1 MVFILPFT
9 TLKEDSMTT
18 QEIKRKLVAILSAD
32 VKEYSRLMSQNE
44 VGTIRT
50 LDAYKNATSEMVV
63 QYKGRVVDSTGDNL
77 MAEFASVVDAV
88 NCAVE
93 VQRELAERNAEL
105 PDSRRME
112 FRIGINL
119 GDVVEEEG
127 RLYGDG
133 VNIAARLQTLAE
145 GGGICISGTVY
156 DQVKSKL
163 GLEYEHLGEQT
174 VKNIAEPVRVYRVL
188 SFPGAAAHRVVQA
201 KTAVVTKYRR
211 AGLAIAVVLLIG
223 VGGVLAWHFF
233 LRPTTAVEVA
243 SRKKMTFPLPDK
255 PSIAV
260 LPFVNMS
267 KDPDQ
272 EYFCDGITDQIITSL
287 SIIPRLFVIAR
298 NSTFVYKGKPIK
310 VGKVAEE
317 LGVRYVLEGSVQRTK
332 DRVRILVQLIDAIKG
347 VHLWSERYDRDLK
360 DLFSLQDEIARQIM
374 TALQVK
380 LTEGEYASGIAGT
393 TTNLKALEC
402 FWRAEELFF
411 RFAKEDNAAARQWT
425 QKAIELD
432 PKFAGGWALLG
443 WTHLF
448 EVIQGWSKSPIQSKE
463 RALECA
469 QRAIGLNDS
478 CAKAYDLMGFIN
490 LLDRK
495 FDEAIEN
502 GEKAVRLNPNDPT
515 MLENLGAM
523 MLLGG
528 KIDESIALIKN
539 AMRLCPS
546 YPAFYL
552 YHLSNS
558 YFLAGRYQEALVAGE
573 LLLARADKGEFSPI
587 MAHWVLAEVYV
598 GLGQEDKARAHAEEV
613 LKINPNYSLADLRKR
628 NLYRDPSHL
637 ERHIDAL
644 RKAGL
649 K

>member
-1 MVFILPFT
+1 
-9 TLKEDSMTT
+9 
-18 QEIKRKLVAILSAD
+18 
-32 VKEYSRLMSQNE
+32 
-44 VGTIRT
+44 
-50 LDAYKNATSEMVV
+50 
-63 QYKGRVVDSTGDNL
+63 VVDAPGDNL
-77 MAEFASVVDAV
+77 LAEFSSVVDAV
-88 NCAVE
+88 QCAVE
-93 VQRELAERNAEL
+93 IQKELRTRNGEL
-105 PDSRRME
+105 PENRRME
-112 FRIGINL
+112 FRMGVNL
-119 GDVVEEEG
+119 GDVVEDGEQI
-127 RLYGDG
+127 LGDG
-133 VNIAARLQTLAE
+133 VNIAARLESLSDA
-145 GGGICISGTVY
+145 GGICISGTAF
-156 DQVKSKL
+156 DQVKNKVNL
-163 GLEYEHLGEQT
+163 GYKYLGEQT
-174 VKNIAEPVRVYRVL
+174 VKNISEPVRVYRVL
-188 SFPGAAAHRVVQA
+188 MEPE
-201 KTAVVTKYRR
+201 AVGKVIGEERIASRR
-211 AGLAIAVVLLIG
+211 WQRPVLALAVIFILLIAAF
-223 VGGVLAWHFF
+223 VIWKSYTS
-233 LRPTTAVEVA
+233 PPKEEVA
-243 SRKKMTFPLPDK
+243 SKKRMAFPLPDK

-260 LPFVNMS
+260 LPFTNMS
-267 KDPDQ
+267 GNPEQD
-272 EYFCDGITDQIITSL
+272 YFCDGITDQIITSL
-287 SIIPRLFVIAR
+287 SMIPRLFVIAR
-298 NSTFVYKGKPIK
+298 NSTFVYKGKAVK

-317 LGVRYVLEGSVQRTK
+317 LGVRYVLEGSVQRSK

-360 DLFSLQDEIARQIM
+360 DFFVLQDEISKQIM

-380 LTEGEYASGIAGT
+380 LTEGEYASGVAAT
-393 TTNLKALEC
+393 TSNLKALEC
-402 FWRAEELFF
+402 FWRGEEHFF

-425 QKAIELD
+425 QKAVELD
-432 PKFAGGWALLG
+432 PKFAGAWALMG

-469 QRAIGLNDS
+469 QRAISLNDS

-523 MLLGG
+523 MFLSG
-528 KIDESIALIKN
+528 KFEESIALIKN

-552 YHLSNS
+552 YHLSMS
-558 YFLAGRYQEALVAGE
+558 YFLAGRYQEALAASK
-573 LLLARADKGEFSPI
+573 LLLARADKGEFNPLL
-587 MAHWVLAEVYV
+587 AHLALADAYI

-637 ERHIDAL
+637 ERYIEAR

>member
-1 MVFILPFT
+1 
-9 TLKEDSMTT
+9 MTT
-18 QEIKRKLVAILSAD
+18 REVKRKLAAILSAD
-32 VKEYSRLMSQNE
+32 VKEYSRLMSQDE

-50 LDAYKNATSEMVV
+50 LDAYKNAMSEMVV
-63 QYKGRVVDSTGDNL
+63 QYKGRVVDSIGDNL
-77 MAEFASVVDAV
+77 MAEFGSVVDAV

-93 VQRELAERNAEL
+93 VQREFAERNAEL
-105 PDSRRME
+105 PYNRRME

-127 RLYGDG
+127 RIYGDG
-133 VNIAARLQTLAE
+133 VNIAARLQSLAE

-201 KTAVVTKYRR
+201 KSAMVTKYHR
-211 AGLAIAVVLLIG
+211 AALVIGVVLLIG
-223 VGGVLAWHFF
+223 VGSVLTWHFF
-233 LRPTTAVEVA
+233 LRPVPAPIEVA
-243 SRKKMTFPLPDK
+243 SKEKMAFPLPDK

-260 LPFVNMS
+260 LPFANMS
-267 KDPDQ
+267 GDPKE

-298 NSTFVYKGKPIK
+298 NSTFVYKGKAVK
-310 VGKVAEE
+310 VNKVAEE
-317 LGVRYVLEGSVQRTK
+317 MGVRYVLEGSVQRSK

-347 VHLWSERYDRDLK
+347 IHLWSDRYDRDLK
-360 DLFSLQDEIARQIM
+360 DLFVLQDEIARQIM

-380 LTEGEYASGIAGT
+380 LTEGEYASGVAAT
-393 TTNLKALEC
+393 TSNLKALEC
-402 FWRAEELFF
+402 FWRAEEHFF
-411 RFAKEDNAAARQWT
+411 RFVKEGNAAAHQWT
-425 QKAIELD
+425 QKAVELD
-432 PKFAGGWALLG
+432 PKFAGAWALMG

-448 EVIQGWSKSPIQSKE
+448 DVIFGWGKSPLQSME
-463 RALECA
+463 RASECA
-469 QRAIGLNDS
+469 QKAIGLSNS

-490 LLDRK
+490 LLNRK
-495 FDEAIEN
+495 FDDSIEN

-515 MLENLGAM
+515 MVENLGVIM
-523 MLLGG
+523 HFNG

-552 YHLSNS
+552 HHLSMS
-558 YFLAGRYQEALVAGE
+558 YFLAGRYQEALAAGE
-573 LLLARADKGEFSPI
+573 LLLARAYKGEFSLLS
-587 MAHWVLAEVYV
+587 AHSDLAEAYI
-598 GLGQEDKARAHAEEV
+598 GLGQDQKARAHAEEM

-628 NLYRDPSHL
+628 IYFYKDPAHL
-637 ERHIDAL
+637 ERLIDAL